1 MIRFLSRGVLA
12 KKHSIFTSVIA
23 LTLVL
28 LGFTPNLLAASA
40 PVLMVLQYVEA
51 DKLVATKIEVKGGKV
66 LSPDAGKPQQR
77 WAIRAGD
84 VIKSGEQPAD
94 RVVSFYKDSGS
105 EGTRLFVVQ
114 VRYFQDDEGRWVP
127 KFLLSEEPTM
137 VRRGDRW
144 IPFTTAQGV
153 SNLIAQT
160 GNTLPNA
167 EGYYPSLE
175 VGLTTGGLAIDFWVV
190 Q

>member
-1 MIRFLSRGVLA
+1 MIAVAIFLISL
-12 KKHSIFTSVIA
+12 
-23 LTLVL
+23 
-28 LGFTPNLLAASA
+28 TPNLHAASA
-40 PVLMVLQYVEA
+40 PVLMVLQHAGA
-51 DKLVATKIEVKGGKV
+51 DKLVETKIEAKGGKV

-77 WAIRAGD
+77 WVIRAGD
-84 VIKSGEQPAD
+84 VIKSGEQPAN
-94 RVVSFYKDSGS
+94 RIVSFYKDTGS

-114 VRYFQDDEGRWVP
+114 VRYFQNSEGRWVP

-153 SNLIAQT
+153 PNLIAQT
-160 GNTLPNA
+160 GNALPNA

-175 VGLTTGGLAIDFWVV
+175 VGLTTGALAIDLWVV